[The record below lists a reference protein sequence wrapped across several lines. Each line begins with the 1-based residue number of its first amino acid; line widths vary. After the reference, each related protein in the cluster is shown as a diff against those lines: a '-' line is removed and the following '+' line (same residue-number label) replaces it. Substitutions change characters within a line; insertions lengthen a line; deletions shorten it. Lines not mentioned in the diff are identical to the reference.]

1 MGMALHLG
9 RVLLVE
15 DEDGV
20 AEAIR
25 FGLLAAG
32 ASEVVVATDGNLG
45 VALARAE
52 TFDLIVCDL
61 VLPGLDGLQ
70 VSRRLREAGST
81 TPLVF
86 LSAATGYAF
95 RTRKPEDYGAI
106 GALTKPVDIRKLGEQ
121 LREILATRP

>member
-1 MGMALHLG
+1 MAAQLG

-32 ASEVVVATDGNLG
+32 ASEVVVASDGNLG

-52 TFDLIVCDL
+52 PFDLIVCDL
-61 VLPGLDGLQ
+61 VLPGLDGLE

-81 TPLVF
+81 TPLIF
-86 LSAATGYAF
+86 LSAATGFAF
-95 RTRKPEDYGAI
+95 RARKPQDYGAV
-106 GALTKPVDIRKLGEQ
+106 GALTKPVDLRRLGDQ
-121 LREILATRP
+121 LREILAGMP